1 LEIIDDQKKM
11 AYIDDQSGIAY
22 FQPMMQQIVG
32 ANEFNTGLGSRHV
45 QIATMI
51 AECRHREMLEFP

>member
-1 LEIIDDQKKM
+1 M